1 MSYEKPMVRELGE
14 ALDLTLGSSGE
25 CTDACG
31 CPAPKPTDD
40 AIALDD
46 E

>member
-1 MSYEKPMVRELGE
+1 MSYEKPDVQELGE

-31 CPAPKPTDD
+31 CPAPKPTDES
-40 AIALDD
+40 ISMD
-46 E
+46 ED